1 MTVLRNN
8 LIFMLRRGAKTR
20 WCGGP
25 AQCFPFA
32 LYGPLGGSTLR
43 ETGWKMRPRRSHPRK
58 PIGLALLL
66 LLAFGLAQTAPAD
79 GITYRS
85 VKYPEFAQWR
95 AACAKLPSNRVLLGQ
110 AATTKLE
117 TALPAFDE
125 VARALRVAFESFKT
139 GSMNPAAHWVGGK
152 PKAAEF
158 FNTNRAYFLKPP
170 IPFQPFA
177 QKLQVPAGS
186 EVIFHGDFHGDIHS
200 FIATLDSLNQAGTL
214 DGFRLAKPN
223 CYMVF
228 LGDYTDRGFYGI
240 EVLYTL
246 LRLKLANPDRVF
258 MARGNHEDVQ
268 MIPTYGFLAECQ
280 KKYANLFNPALIG
293 RLYDFFPVVIYVGSG
308 TDFLQCNHGGME
320 PGYLPGALLDAKPA
334 VAYQL
339 LGQVTGGAFLAGHP
353 ELLKTADVSRRD
365 FLKTTIRDYTPLAP
379 MSPMINGFMWNDF
392 TVFASEPGL
401 GYMDGRGFVYGKAG
415 TRIVLD
421 ASAGATARVRG
432 VFRAHQHSSAVNP
445 MMRRLVAGNGL
456 FRHWHEHD
464 SLAKANVTAAT
475 LRSECKLEYSA
486 ERPLKDGSVWTFNVA
501 PDSYYGRGNSYKFD
515 TYGVLTTGE
524 AFADWKLRVVHQV
537 VPVLKTLPAGQ

>member
-1 MTVLRNN
+1 M
-8 LIFMLRRGAKTR
+8 ML
-20 WCGGP
+20 
-25 AQCFPFA
+25 
-32 LYGPLGGSTLR
+32 
-43 ETGWKMRPRRSHPRK
+43 PRRCHPRSV
-58 PIGLALLL
+58 IGQALLL
-66 LLAFGLAQTAPAD
+66 VLVLGLAQSTLAERVAYQSSAYPTFAD
-79 GITYRS
+79 WKS
-85 VKYPEFAQWR
+85 
-95 AACAKLPSNRVLLGQ
+95 ACAELPANRVLLRQ

-117 TALPAFDE
+117 TALPDFEE
-125 VARALRVAFESFKT
+125 VAKALLAAFESFKT
-139 GSMNPAAHWVGGK
+139 GSMESAANWVGGK
-152 PKAAEF
+152 PKVTEF
-158 FNTNRAYFLKPP
+158 FNTSRAYFLNPP

-200 FIATLDSLNQAGTL
+200 FIAMLGSLNQAGTL

-223 CYMVF
+223 SYMVF
-228 LGDYTDRGFYGI
+228 LGDYTDRGNYGI

-246 LRLKLANPDRVF
+246 LRLKLANPEHVF

-268 MIPTYGFLAECQ
+268 MISTYGFLAECQ
-280 KKYANLFNPALIG
+280 IKYATKFKPALIG

-308 TDFLQCNHGGME
+308 TDFIQCNHGGME

-339 LGQVTGGAFLAGHP
+339 LGQVTGGTFLAKHP
-353 ELLKTADVSRRD
+353 GLLQSADPLRQS
-365 FLKTTIRDYTPLAP
+365 FLKSKILDHTPLAP
-379 MSPMINGFMWNDF
+379 MSPLINGFMWNDF

-401 GYMDGRGFVYGKAG
+401 GYTDGRGVEDGKSG
-415 TRIVLD
+415 TRIVRD
-421 ASAGATARVRG
+421 ASAGAKARVRG

-464 SLAKANVTAAT
+464 SLAKADATAAV
-475 LRSECKLEYSA
+475 LRGKCKLEHSA
-486 ERPLKDGSVWTFNVA
+486 ARPLKDGSVWTFNVA

-524 AFADWKLRVVHQV
+524 AFADWKLRVVHQI
-537 VPVLKTLPAGQ
+537 VPALKPLPAGQ

>member
-1 MTVLRNN
+1 MLVL
-8 LIFMLRRGAKTR
+8 
-20 WCGGP
+20 
-25 AQCFPFA
+25 
-32 LYGPLGGSTLR
+32 TL
-43 ETGWKMRPRRSHPRK
+43 S
-58 PIGLALLL
+58 
-66 LLAFGLAQTAPAD
+66 
-79 GITYRS
+79 
-85 VKYPEFAQWR
+85 FAQVTLAERAVYQSVAYPTFADWR
-95 AACAKLPSNRVLLGQ
+95 SACDKLPANRVLLGQ

-117 TALPAFDE
+117 TALPDFEE
-125 VARALRVAFESFKT
+125 VAKALLAAFESIKT
-139 GSMNPAAHWVGGK
+139 GSMNPSTNWVGGK
-152 PKAAEF
+152 PKDTEF
-158 FNTNRAYFLKPP
+158 FNTNRAYFLQPP

-177 QKLQVPAGS
+177 QKLQVPSGS

-200 FIATLDSLNQAGTL
+200 FIAMLDSLNQAGTL

-223 CYMVF
+223 SYMVF
-228 LGDYTDRGFYGI
+228 LGDYTDRGNYGI

-246 LRLKLANPDRVF
+246 LRLKLANPEHVF

-268 MIPTYGFLAECQ
+268 MISSYGFLAECQ
-280 KKYANLFNPALIG
+280 KKYATKFKPALIG

-308 TDFLQCNHGGME
+308 SDFIQCNHGGME

-339 LGQVTGGAFLAGHP
+339 LGQVTGGTFLAKHP
-353 ELLKTADVSRRD
+353 GLLQSADPTRQS
-365 FLKTTIRDYTPLAP
+365 FLKSKIIDYTPLAP
-379 MSPMINGFMWNDF
+379 MSPLINGFMWNDF

-421 ASAGATARVRG
+421 ASAGAKARVRG

-464 SLAKANVTAAT
+464 SLAKANVTAAV
-475 LRSECKLEYSA
+475 LRGECKLEHSA

-501 PDSYYGRGNSYKFD
+501 PDSYYGRGNRYKFD
-515 TYGVLTTGE
+515 TYGVLSTGGT
-524 AFADWKLRVVHQV
+524 FADWKLRVVNQV
-537 VPVLKTLPAGQ
+537 VPVLKPLSVGR

>member
-1 MTVLRNN
+1 M
-8 LIFMLRRGAKTR
+8 
-20 WCGGP
+20 

-32 LYGPLGGSTLR
+32 LNGRLGGRTLF

-58 PIGLALLL
+58 PIGQALLL
-66 LLAFGLAQTAPAD
+66 LLVLGLAQTVPAD
-79 GITYRS
+79 GNPYRS
-85 VKYPEFAQWR
+85 AKYPEFAQWR
-95 AACAKLPSNRVLLGQ
+95 AACAKLPSNRMLLGQ
-110 AATTKLE
+110 AGTAKLQ
-117 TALPAFDE
+117 TALPSFAE
-125 VARALRVAFESFKT
+125 VDSALRAAFESFKT
-139 GSMNPAAHWVGGK
+139 GSMSPTANWVGGK
-152 PKAAEF
+152 PKADEF

-177 QKLQVPAGS
+177 QKLQVPPGS

-200 FIATLDSLNQAGTL
+200 FIAMLDSLNQVGTL
-214 DGFRLAKPN
+214 EGFRLAKPN
-223 CYMVF
+223 RYLVF
-228 LGDYTDRGFYGI
+228 LGDYTDRGNYGI

-246 LRLKLANPDRVF
+246 LRLKLANPERVF

-280 KKYANLFNPALIG
+280 KKYAKRFNPALIG

-308 TDFLQCNHGGME
+308 ADFLQCNHGGME
-320 PGYLPGALLDAKPA
+320 PGYLPGALLDARPA

-339 LGQVTGGAFLAGHP
+339 LGQMTGGTFLVEHP
-353 ELLKTADVSRRD
+353 GLLDTADLTRRD

-392 TVFASEPGL
+392 TVFAGEPGL
-401 GYMDGRGFVYGKAG
+401 GYMEGRGYVYGKAG

-421 ASAGATARVRG
+421 ASAGATARLRG

-464 SLAKANVTAAT
+464 SLAKANATAAV
-475 LRSECKLEYSA
+475 LRSKCKLEHGA
-486 ERPLKDGSVWTFNVA
+486 ERLLKDGSVWTFNVA

-515 TYGVLTTGE
+515 TYGVLTIGD
-524 AFADWKLRVVHQV
+524 AFTDWKLRVVYQA
-537 VPVLKTLPAGQ
+537 VPILEFLTAGQ

>member
-1 MTVLRNN
+1 
-8 LIFMLRRGAKTR
+8 ML
-20 WCGGP
+20 
-25 AQCFPFA
+25 
-32 LYGPLGGSTLR
+32 L
-43 ETGWKMRPRRSHPRK
+43 PRRCHPRSV
-58 PIGLALLL
+58 IGQALLL
-66 LLAFGLAQTAPAD
+66 VLTL
-79 GITYRS
+79 S
-85 VKYPEFAQWR
+85 FAQVTLAERAVYQSVAYPTFADWR
-95 AACAKLPSNRVLLGQ
+95 SACDKLPANRVLLGQ

-117 TALPAFDE
+117 TALPDFEE
-125 VARALRVAFESFKT
+125 VAKALLAAFESIKT
-139 GSMNPAAHWVGGK
+139 GSMNPSTNWVGGK
-152 PKAAEF
+152 PKDTEF
-158 FNTNRAYFLKPP
+158 FNTNRAYFLQPP

-177 QKLQVPAGS
+177 QKLQVPSGS

-200 FIATLDSLNQAGTL
+200 FIAMLDSLNQAGTL

-223 CYMVF
+223 SYMVF
-228 LGDYTDRGFYGI
+228 LGDYTDRGNYGI

-246 LRLKLANPDRVF
+246 LRLKLANPEHVF

-268 MIPTYGFLAECQ
+268 MISSYGFLAECQ
-280 KKYANLFNPALIG
+280 KKYATKFKPALIG

-308 TDFLQCNHGGME
+308 SDFIQCNHGGME

-339 LGQVTGGAFLAGHP
+339 LGQVTGGTFLAKHP
-353 ELLKTADVSRRD
+353 GLLQSADPTRQS
-365 FLKTTIRDYTPLAP
+365 FLKSKIIDYTPLAP
-379 MSPMINGFMWNDF
+379 MSPLINGFMWNDF

-421 ASAGATARVRG
+421 ASAGAKARVRG

-464 SLAKANVTAAT
+464 SLAKANVTAAV
-475 LRSECKLEYSA
+475 LRGECKLEHSA

-501 PDSYYGRGNSYKFD
+501 PDSYYGRGNRYKFD
-515 TYGVLTTGE
+515 TYGVLSTGGT
-524 AFADWKLRVVHQV
+524 FADWKLRVVNQV
-537 VPVLKTLPAGQ
+537 VPVLKPLSVGR

>member
-1 MTVLRNN
+1 LLVL
-8 LIFMLRRGAKTR
+8 
-20 WCGGP
+20 
-25 AQCFPFA
+25 
-32 LYGPLGGSTLR
+32 TL
-43 ETGWKMRPRRSHPRK
+43 S
-58 PIGLALLL
+58 
-66 LLAFGLAQTAPAD
+66 
-79 GITYRS
+79 
-85 VKYPEFAQWR
+85 FAQVTLAERAVYQSVAYPTFADWR
-95 AACAKLPSNRVLLGQ
+95 SACDKLPANRVLLGQ

-117 TALPAFDE
+117 TALPDFEE
-125 VARALRVAFESFKT
+125 VAKALLAAFESIKT
-139 GSMNPAAHWVGGK
+139 GSMNPSTNWVGGK
-152 PKAAEF
+152 PKDTEF
-158 FNTNRAYFLKPP
+158 FNTNRAYFLQPP

-177 QKLQVPAGS
+177 QKLQVPSGS

-200 FIATLDSLNQAGTL
+200 FIAMLDSLNQAGTL

-223 CYMVF
+223 SYMVF
-228 LGDYTDRGFYGI
+228 LGDYTDRGNYGI

-246 LRLKLANPDRVF
+246 LRLKLANPEHVF

-268 MIPTYGFLAECQ
+268 MISSYGFLAECQ
-280 KKYANLFNPALIG
+280 KKYATKFKPALIG

-308 TDFLQCNHGGME
+308 SDFIQCNHGGME

-339 LGQVTGGAFLAGHP
+339 LGQVTGGTFLAKHP
-353 ELLKTADVSRRD
+353 GLLQSADPTRQS
-365 FLKTTIRDYTPLAP
+365 FLKSKIIDYTPLAP
-379 MSPMINGFMWNDF
+379 MSPLINGFMWNDF

-421 ASAGATARVRG
+421 ASAGAKARVRG

-464 SLAKANVTAAT
+464 SLAKANVTAAV
-475 LRSECKLEYSA
+475 LRGECKLEHSA

-501 PDSYYGRGNSYKFD
+501 PDSYYGRGNRYKFD
-515 TYGVLTTGE
+515 TYGVLSTGGT
-524 AFADWKLRVVHQV
+524 FADWKLRVVNQV
-537 VPVLKTLPAGQ
+537 VPVLKPLSVGR